1 MVDLIVN
8 LLTSQL
14 SLNLQYGTVTDCM
27 GWMALFI
34 LFDLI
39 KGQTINGHQDL
50 RSWMMVLNP
59 FFSFIRYIK
68 TGMLTKGGNY
78 LMILFF
84 TIGWE
89 PHAWLEI
96 LKEQCAHFSESS
108 LFGYGNCL
116 LHDTI
121 NHLPAFTILFWSTTV
136 LKKKIN
142 CYTTNCLVHGFNI

>member
-27 GWMALFI
+27 GWMALF
-34 LFDLI
+34 DLI
-39 KGQTINGHQDL
+39 KGQTINGNQDL

-78 LMILFF
+78 VMILFF

-89 PHAWLEI
+89 PHHWSELDH
-96 LKEQCAHFSESS
+96 KRTMCSFFRESS
-108 LFGYGNCL
+108 LFGYGNYL

-136 LKKKIN
+136 LKKNIN